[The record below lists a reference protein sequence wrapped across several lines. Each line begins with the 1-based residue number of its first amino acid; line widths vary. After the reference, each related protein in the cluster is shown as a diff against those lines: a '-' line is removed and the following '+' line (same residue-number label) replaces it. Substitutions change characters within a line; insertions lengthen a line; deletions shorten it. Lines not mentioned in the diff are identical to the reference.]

1 MDQRRYQGPLS
12 PGGGPDLPEPHFRGT
27 KRPAQ
32 STPSRGRPSMQATRT
47 YGHANSGYAHR
58 NPNRASYPFSQPMAP
73 PQGQRQRQFAKQP
86 VRQGFP
92 KSSPMSARRMAPST
106 AISAPTPVKAAQHR
120 FPHWK
125 VSDDAS
131 ARASDGRRFAAMSV
145 GSRSTTG
152 SDYRNITDRNFSYA
166 NDNVRKD
173 YDSASVGRKAA
184 RKVESQDPPSDDE
197 SSSSSSESSENESDW
212 ESATESDRES
222 ETDKPDSEDDSS
234 DDQVQIV
241 DEVPVVI
248 ELLDDTPPPS
258 PASTPRLSRPTED
271 LIAAMEDL
279 TLSMTC
285 LQELRR
291 LPFLRRN
298 LRRGFLNYCRV
309 RGVPIE
315 IGNESPSIAVDF
327 KMNDSAFEAST
338 SCYECP
344 LCHLHFPF
352 QTQEMLSTHLN
363 LDHDEVQAT
372 WERLDEDEKWRLQLL
387 FTKTNDL
394 RNVLRHRESESPL
407 PNTIPNPLGPT
418 ARFPFLPAK
427 SEYEGPDVNYSVRFG
442 GPKIYDLLGTLPMEK
457 YGVLAWTVLDK
468 EEEIFESDDIPDN
481 HKVMQALWARWIFL
495 NRNLFIGHYLK
506 GTEKFID
513 EYWKMI
519 RLAAGW
525 DALRYWLMTLMM
537 TGYLAP
543 EDLAALLKRYEYWCT
558 DIIAE

>member
-1 MDQRRYQGPLS
+1 MDQHL
-12 PGGGPDLPEPHFRGT
+12 PDPRFRGT

-32 STPSRGRPSMQATRT
+32 NTPSRGRPSMQATRP

-73 PQGQRQRQFAKQP
+73 PQGQRHRQFAKQP
-86 VRQGFP
+86 VRQGFQ
-92 KSSPMSARRMAPST
+92 KSSPMSAKRMAPSA
-106 AISAPTPVKAAQHR
+106 AISAPTPVKSAQHR
-120 FPHWK
+120 LPHWQ
-125 VSDDAS
+125 VSDDANV
-131 ARASDGRRFAAMSV
+131 RASGGRRFAAMSV

-152 SDYRNITDRNFSYA
+152 SDYRNITDRVISYA
-166 NDNVRKD
+166 NDDVR
-173 YDSASVGRKAA
+173 SASVGSKAA

-212 ESATESDRES
+212 ESTTESDRGGES
-222 ETDKPDSEDDSS
+222 ETDKPDSEDE
-234 DDQVQIV
+234 DDQVQII

-271 LIAAMEDL
+271 LIAAMEGL
-279 TLSMTC
+279 NLGVAC

-315 IGNESPSIAVDF
+315 VANESPSIAVDF
-327 KMNDSAFEAST
+327 KMNDSAYEAST

-352 QTQEMLSTHLN
+352 RTQEMLSTHLN
-363 LDHDEVQAT
+363 LDHGE
-372 WERLDEDEKWRLQLL
+372 ENWRLQLL
-387 FTKTNDL
+387 LTRTND
-394 RNVLRHRESESPL
+394 NVRREESPL
-407 PNTIPNPLGPT
+407 PEILTNPLGPT

-427 SEYEGPDVNYSVRFG
+427 SEYGGPDVNYSVRFG

-457 YGVLAWTVLDK
+457 YGVLAWTLLDK
-468 EEEIFESDDIPDN
+468 EEEMFESDDIPDH
-481 HKVMQALWARWIFL
+481 HKIMHALWARWIFL
-495 NRNLFIGHYLK
+495 NRNLFITDYLR

-525 DALRYWLMTLMM
+525 DALRYWLMVLVMA
-537 TGYLAP
+537 GYLTLGDVAVI
-543 EDLAALLKRYEYWCT
+543 LKRYEYWCT
-558 DIIAE
+558 DITE